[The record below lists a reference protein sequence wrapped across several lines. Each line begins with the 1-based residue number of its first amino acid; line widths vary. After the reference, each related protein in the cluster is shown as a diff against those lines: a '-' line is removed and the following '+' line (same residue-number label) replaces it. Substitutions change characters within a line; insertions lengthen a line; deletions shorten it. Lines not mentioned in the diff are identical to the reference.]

1 MKCETCKI
9 EMIVRN
15 DQRYH
20 YVESGLDNVYLDG
33 ISLLVCDSCGEES
46 PIIPRILDVHS
57 AIGRSV
63 ALQQAPLRGEDVR
76 FLRKQLGMRA
86 RSWAGLLKVSV
97 ETLSRWENGE
107 QKIGPQS
114 DSLFRLMY
122 IRIREERETRLFPG
136 NVVEQIASVSMS
148 RTSIPVLLVD
158 VNTLKVSSY
167 LSLDEM
173 VERYEAEM
181 KDVVEMV
188 SQSHSIPAGHLQ
200 RGSGFVAG
208 AVARRKSAIPATAR
222 QKEEYLRT
230 AATQAA

>member
-1 MKCETCKI
+1 MKCETCKT

-33 ISLLVCDSCGEES
+33 ISLLVCESCGEES

-136 NVVEQIASVSMS
+136 NVVDQIASVPMN
-148 RTSIPVLLVD
+148 RTSVPVLLVD

-167 LSLDEM
+167 PSLDEM

-181 KDVVEMV
+181 KDVIETV
-188 SQSHSIPAGHLQ
+188 SQSRPIPAGHLQ

-208 AVARRKSAIPATAR
+208 TMARQKLGVPTTAR
-222 QKEEYLRT
+222 QKEKYM
-230 AATQAA
+230 QAAAAEAA